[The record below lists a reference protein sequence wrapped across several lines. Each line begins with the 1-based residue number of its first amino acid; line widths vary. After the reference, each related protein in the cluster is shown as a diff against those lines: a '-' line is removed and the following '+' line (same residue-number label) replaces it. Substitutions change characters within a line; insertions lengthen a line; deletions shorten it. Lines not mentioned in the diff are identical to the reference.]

1 MKCYLCELA
10 KGKRHKGPLSFLE
23 KAKKPRGAGLVTRR
37 ELRQNENVSKATREA
52 YRAGYNTMWKYA
64 GPYMRRKG
72 FKRPGE
78 FRKNNQHGGNLWAT
92 RNECQMTNK
101 TAGEILERVY
111 ESGQVSAPQ
120 LKQVRHSMSYA
131 YYLKK
136 GKGGDNWPEV
146 KAQWRSYSL
155 AKLPEGK
162 KKLKPTR
169 IPTLENLKKAFTKR
183 WKANDE
189 MNLADFCVGLLACWD
204 NHVFGLRPNVDIK
217 KVKDSREHVIN
228 DSEGYGT
235 TGMVDGRSKLH
246 LSKRGTR
253 AWRVYRVCTCKGKH
267 KTISH
272 GQLFLNKDGNP
283 KKRPTWNTCCPLAA
297 MQLVR
302 ANQLEKEWRIYPKW
316 TKAGIFGKK
325 NVGDVSTL
333 ANKWLQHQG
342 QQADDGSLFDHNSG
356 RKSLARWLEQLSV
369 AYRESVHIHGDLECV
384 WRHSYQ
390 DRLDISHYR
399 TREQSTNPDLACKAL
414 RRLVKFF
421 HGAKTKSFKE
431 QLQAFM
437 DGKLS

>member
-1 MKCYLCELA
+1 MKCYLCELG

-64 GPYMRRKG
+64 GPYMKRKG

-169 IPTLENLKKAFTKR
+169 IPT
-183 WKANDE
+183 
-189 MNLADFCVGLLACWD
+189 
-204 NHVFGLRPNVDIK
+204 
-217 KVKDSREHVIN
+217 
-228 DSEGYGT
+228 
-235 TGMVDGRSKLH
+235 
-246 LSKRGTR
+246 
-253 AWRVYRVCTCKGKH
+253 
-267 KTISH
+267 
-272 GQLFLNKDGNP
+272 
-283 KKRPTWNTCCPLAA
+283 
-297 MQLVR
+297 
-302 ANQLEKEWRIYPKW
+302 
-316 TKAGIFGKK
+316 
-325 NVGDVSTL
+325 
-333 ANKWLQHQG
+333 
-342 QQADDGSLFDHNSG
+342 
-356 RKSLARWLEQLSV
+356 
-369 AYRESVHIHGDLECV
+369 
-384 WRHSYQ
+384 
-390 DRLDISHYR
+390 
-399 TREQSTNPDLACKAL
+399 
-414 RRLVKFF
+414 
-421 HGAKTKSFKE
+421 
-431 QLQAFM
+431 
-437 DGKLS
+437 